1 MTIVRL
7 HHPPAFCAGGSGR
20 GRGPGC
26 IIPAM
31 LSRTWGALLFFL
43 LIAGCG
49 PAVTSAENFPTPV
62 RWQSPTVSPSRF
74 FPTRET
80 SLTPTL
86 APTPT
91 LQTYTVRAGDTFG
104 SIATKFGITVDALI
118 GANPKVDPNILS
130 IGTILVIPA
139 KPVGTGTPVPTP
151 TPATLVVEP
160 AYCYAQTGGG
170 RWCLALVGN
179 PGPDPVTGVY
189 LRFSLY
195 ASDTADPSIS
205 KEAALPVT
213 VLPAGSRTVA
223 AVYFAPDESQ
233 DEILRV
239 ELVSAIRSAETA
251 DLLPL
256 TILKEE
262 SRPLPDG
269 LELFVEFRMDSESAA
284 NRLDA
289 ALVLL
294 DTAGR
299 PIGFRILRSEGEW
312 PAGPAHSLTLDAFEL
327 GGEWTDYEFILQ
339 ARSVPAAA

>member
-1 MTIVRL
+1 
-7 HHPPAFCAGGSGR
+7 
-20 GRGPGC
+20 
-26 IIPAM
+26 M
-31 LSRTWGALLFFL
+31 LSRVRGVLLFFL
-43 LIAGCG
+43 VLAGCG
-49 PAVTSAENFPTPV
+49 PAVPVAGNFPTPI

-74 FPTRET
+74 FPTREV

-104 SIATKFGITVDALI
+104 SIAAKFGITVDALT
-118 GANPKVDPNILS
+118 GANPKVDPNMLS
-130 IGTILVIPA
+130 IGTVLIIPA
-139 KPVGTGTPVPTP
+139 KPAGTGTPVPTP
-151 TPATLVVEP
+151 TPAALVIEP
-160 AYCYAQTGGG
+160 AYCYTQTGGG
-170 RWCLALVGN
+170 RWCLAMVGN

-195 ASDTADPSIS
+195 AAASADPSIS

-223 AVYFAPDESQ
+223 AAYFAPAEAQ

-239 ELVSAIRSAETA
+239 ELISAIRSADTP

-262 SRPLPDG
+262 SRPLSG
-269 LELFVEFRMDSESAA
+269 GMELSVEFRLDSEGLAA

-294 DTAGR
+294 DSAGR
-299 PIGFRILRSEGEW
+299 PVGFRILRSEGEW
-312 PAGPAHSLTLDAFEL
+312 PPGPAQNLTLNAFVL
-327 GGEWTDYEFILQ
+327 GGEWTDYGFILQ
-339 ARSVPAAA
+339 TRSVPPAA